1 MFLLVIF
8 STHIFPC
15 IAYFSNSSALD
26 TADILLLFFLL
37 IFLVLR
43 AQNFFAVTELRI
55 HHKRMFTTRFS
66 DNPVKQKKFSC

>member
-8 STHIFPC
+8 SAHIFSC

-26 TADILLLFFLL
+26 TADILLHFFRL

-43 AQNFFAVTELRI
+43 TPKKIAATELRI